1 MLLCGMNKLPQLY
14 RSELEELK
22 NLLQVTQ
29 QSATAPSCISHY
41 PSLRMVHPQHESSL
55 RDITPCPFT
64 QPGPHVPASQEGGR
78 VDSLIMLNGLSQ
90 GKALRACPSPLR
102 PVSRYMETRVVLLTP
117 AVGKLSCRIQGREQ
131 LPQGHAPSVR
141 MCRRNPRVYCRGRQ

>member
-41 PSLRMVHPQHESSL
+41 PSLRMVKKHSYTLNMKAVSVTSHP
-55 RDITPCPFT
+55 
-64 QPGPHVPASQEGGR
+64 V
-78 VDSLIMLNGLSQ
+78 
-90 GKALRACPSPLR
+90 PSPNPALMSLLLR
-102 PVSRYMETRVVLLTP
+102 KVAELIHS
-117 AVGKLSCRIQGREQ
+117 SC
-131 LPQGHAPSVR
+131 
-141 MCRRNPRVYCRGRQ
+141 